1 MGFARVQPILGAAPQ
16 LEQISRVVAG
26 MTVDSAGQLFRESM
40 LSVNDGEKLAV
51 PTRGSFMALPLAQ
64 QQLIFAWSGDIPLTR
79 NDILSHYLHLR
90 EISKRLHEEVLKS
103 ISGDA
108 LLNHARRLGLAQGKT
123 LLLEDMDE
131 MYYVYDLAVYTA
143 PTDRSRAIDR
153 YAKSAKFE
161 AQSDERLMLDAMRRS
176 QFAIL
181 LIEQRH
187 DAVGLIATDILRN
200 SKVWL
205 LDVGLEHSMDNGE
218 LIATRLLTP
227 GPFSMTAGVNVPFE
241 IEMLEPIC
249 MILPQ
254 RMANSKLTRIADD
267 RRFAEAVYKVGLADG
282 VMDRIAYLDV
292 ADRA

>member
-1 MGFARVQPILGAAPQ
+1 
-16 LEQISRVVAG
+16 
-26 MTVDSAGQLFRESM
+26 
-40 LSVNDGEKLAV
+40 
-51 PTRGSFMALPLAQ
+51 MALPLVQ
-64 QQLIFAWSGDIPLTR
+64 QQLPLAWGDAMPSTR
-79 NDILSHYLHLR
+79 EGNLARYLRLR
-90 EISKRLHEEVLKS
+90 EISKRLHEEVLRF
-103 ISGDA
+103 ISGDT

-123 LLLEDMDE
+123 LLLEDMEE

-143 PTDRSRAIDR
+143 PADRSRAIDR

-161 AQSDERLMLDAMRRS
+161 AQSDEQLMLDAMRAS

-187 DAVGLIATDILRN
+187 DAAGLIATDILRN

-205 LDVGLEHSMDNGE
+205 LDVGLESSMDAGE
-218 LIATRLLTP
+218 LIATRLITP

-249 MILPQ
+249 ALLPQ
-254 RMANSKLTRIADD
+254 RMGNSKLSRIAED

-282 VMDRIAYLDV
+282 VMDRLAYLDLP
-292 ADRA
+292 DRA

>member
-1 MGFARVQPILGAAPQ
+1 
-16 LEQISRVVAG
+16 
-26 MTVDSAGQLFRESM
+26 
-40 LSVNDGEKLAV
+40 
-51 PTRGSFMALPLAQ
+51 MALPLAQ
-64 QQLIFAWSGDIPLTR
+64 QQPILAWRGDMPLMR
-79 NDILSHYLHLR
+79 EDILARYLHLR
-90 EISKRLHEEVLKS
+90 EISKRLHEEVLTS
-103 ISGDA
+103 ISVDA
-108 LLNHARRLGLAQGKT
+108 LLNHARRLGLTQGKT

-131 MYYVYDLAVYTA
+131 MYYVYDLAIYTA
-143 PTDRSRAIDR
+143 PADRSRAIDR

-161 AQSDERLMLDAMRRS
+161 AQSDERLMLDAMCRS

-205 LDVGLEHSMDNGE
+205 LDVGLESSMDDGE

-227 GPFSMTAGVNVPFE
+227 GPFSMTAGVNVPFQ

-249 MILPQ
+249 MLLPQ
-254 RMANSKLTRIADD
+254 RMGNSKLSRIAED

-282 VMDRIAYLDV
+282 VMDRIAYLDP
-292 ADRA
+292 ADGA